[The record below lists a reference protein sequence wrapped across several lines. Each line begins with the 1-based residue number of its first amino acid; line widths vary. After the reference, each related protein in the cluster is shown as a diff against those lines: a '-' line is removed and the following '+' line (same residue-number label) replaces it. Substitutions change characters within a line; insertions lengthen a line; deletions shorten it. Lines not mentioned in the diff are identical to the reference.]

1 MDMKISCIF
10 CAGIRIRICV
20 GDMSHMI
27 AEKRI
32 ARSRGSKMPNEKD
45 GELTDIERLHQ
56 WMEAVGGSLFPG
68 ESALKSVKNSK
79 DGDKRPAVGAFI

>member
-1 MDMKISCIF
+1 
-10 CAGIRIRICV
+10 
-20 GDMSHMI
+20 
-27 AEKRI
+27 
-32 ARSRGSKMPNEKD
+32 MPNEKD